1 MKPFVVSSRQKL
13 LTGLTVQIIPVL
25 PATLRLSAVSGVIGI
40 FIGLLAGLGISAA
53 LGLPLV
59 VSLLAVLIAFGV
71 AAIIGFGLYSAV
83 QAVYPTILS
92 HAGLSPVKFIDE
104 KPAAVMQEN
113 RAAVR
118 ADSGCGDSG

>member
-1 MKPFVVSSRQKL
+1 M
-13 LTGLTVQIIPVL
+13 
-25 PATLRLSAVSGVIGI
+25 IGI

-71 AAIIGFGLYSAV
+71 AAIIGFGLYPAV

-92 HAGLSPVKFIDE
+92 HAGLSPIKFIDE

-118 ADSGCGDSG
+118 ADCGCRDSG